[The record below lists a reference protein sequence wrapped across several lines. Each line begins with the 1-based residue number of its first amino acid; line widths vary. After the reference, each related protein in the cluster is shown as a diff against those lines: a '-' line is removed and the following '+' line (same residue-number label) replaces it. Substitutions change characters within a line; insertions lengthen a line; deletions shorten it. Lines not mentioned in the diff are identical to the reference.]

1 MSEQAERYKSQ
12 GNAALQAKMFSDAVD
27 LYTKACLIPPGRSL
41 ACVYRQIS
49 GPRR

>member
-27 LYTKACLIPPGRSL
+27 LYTKACLTSARALS
-41 ACVYRQIS
+41 CVCLS
-49 GPRR
+49 SD